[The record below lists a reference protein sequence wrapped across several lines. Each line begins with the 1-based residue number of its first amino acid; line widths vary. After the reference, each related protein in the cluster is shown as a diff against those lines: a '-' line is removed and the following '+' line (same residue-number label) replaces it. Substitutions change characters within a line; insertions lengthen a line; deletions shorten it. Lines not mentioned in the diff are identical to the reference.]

1 MGLRF
6 EKIREIDKAVP
17 IIFITATEGYY
28 DSFRRQHYPELSKDV
43 NIKALQKPI
52 GNDELVNI
60 VNNTIATRDKIE
72 TRWGTLNNM

>member
-28 DSFRRQHYPELSKDV
+28 ENFRKQFYPEISKDV
-43 NIKALQKPI
+43 NIKSLQKPV

-60 VNNTIATRDKIE
+60 VNKTLSTGDKD
-72 TRWGTLNNM
+72 